1 MFDDPSSMPYIII
14 IWIWIWR
21 STRPQLGTYCLPN
34 TATYT
39 VIEKF
44 AVWAVVL
51 SCMKYLH
58 ILSSVNSL
66 KNGVGII

>member
-1 MFDDPSSMPYIII
+1 
-14 IWIWIWR
+14 
-21 STRPQLGTYCLPN
+21 
-34 TATYT
+34 
-39 VIEKF
+39 
-44 AVWAVVL
+44 VWAVVL